1 MTIRNQQDDSVVVYQ
16 SKDGIVRLDVQL
28 SDETVWLTQQQMM
41 LLFETT
47 KQNVS
52 LHINNIFRE
61 GELDRI
67 SVVKDCLT
75 TAADGKNYHVL
86 YYNLDVIISVGYRVK
101 SKRGTQFRQWAN
113 KVLKDY
119 LLRGY
124 SINQRLA
131 QIENKIE
138 VQGQKL
144 AEHDQKIDFYADTYT
159 YNDTHSTSYNY
170 NNGNPYINFTV
181 DGNAS
186 SQHDLLV
193 SECKQVSFAETQ
205 GNVSL
210 LFTHACAIP
219 HFTVQLTDAISS
231 QYGGKLTVK
240 SIVLKNV
247 NNVGN
252 YYYATKSW
260 DELSG
265 SASYTLNN
273 SSIDVTTA
281 KQSLSSGYLFMIPQ
295 TRAADGANGTHLE
308 ITYTKGN
315 VDKQAIIPLDI
326 DWKAGT
332 IHPINILLG
341 TAVIE

>member
-1 MTIRNQQDDSVVVYQ
+1 MSKELTIRNQQDDSVVVYQ

-75 TAADGKNYHVL
+75 TATDGKNYHVL

-144 AEHDQKIDFYADTYT
+144 AEHDQKIDFFVRTSLPPVEGIFFDGQIFDAYT
-159 YNDTHSTSYNY
+159 FVS
-170 NNGNPYINFTV
+170 
-181 DGNAS
+181 
-186 SQHDLLV
+186 DLIR
-193 SECKQVSFAETQ
+193 SAK
-205 GNVSL
+205 
-210 LFTHACAIP
+210 
-219 HFTVQLTDAISS
+219 
-231 QYGGKLTVK
+231 K
-240 SIVLKNV
+240 SIVLFD
-247 NNVGN
+247 N
-252 YYYATKSW
+252 YVDDTVLAMLDKRCEKVSATIYTQKIKQQ
-260 DELSG
+260 LS
-265 SASYTLNN
+265 
-273 SSIDVTTA
+273 
-281 KQSLSSGYLFMIPQ
+281 
-295 TRAADGANGTHLE
+295 
-308 ITYTKGN
+308 
-315 VDKQAIIPLDI
+315 LDI
-326 DWKAGT
+326 EKHNAQYQ
-332 IHPINILLG
+332 PIEVKPFDKVHDRFLCIDSTVYHIGASLKDLGRKWFAFSKMEMKTKELLG
-341 TAVIE
+341 KVK